1 MTVFFYSRS
10 YSLHSTGWVSSLLGR
25 GPTSSLRSDQGWSL
39 WLPLPRVGYCDPWG
53 WQLILLSSVR
63 INIYLLNFCTYHQLS
78 IFMIDID
85 DSHWLSLLVP
95 EPSWYNILD
104 LWLTLSWFRRRT
116 WSTRCWQ
123 STQPRGSEQRR
134 RWSIPGSAR
143 ENAWLQYSTGKH
155 QYFHSLFQEL
165 ILTFLLQTRN
175 CGLLEEVQCK
185 KKTEGCN
192 PYNYAGVKELFK

>member
-10 YSLHSTGWVSSLLGR
+10 NSLHSTGWVSSLLGR

-85 DSHWLSLLVP
+85 DSHWLSLLVT
-95 EPSWYNILD
+95 W
-104 LWLTLSWFRRRT
+104 TLLIQYSWFVTDFVMIQAKNLINQMLTVNPAKRIRAEEALKHP
-116 WSTRCWQ
+116 WIC
-123 STQPRGSEQRR
+123 QRER
-134 RWSIPGSAR
+134 VASV
-143 ENAWLQYSTGKH
+143 
-155 QYFHSLFQEL
+155 FH
-165 ILTFLLQTRN
+165 R
-175 CGLLEEVQCK
+175 
-185 KKTEGCN
+185 
-192 PYNYAGVKELFK
+192 